1 MELNEFYHLLNFAS
15 NEIFLAK
22 FVFGVWQ
29 LWVAVVTESSEGNDT
44 PKTAAMIIE
53 RNFWFW
59 FGLSV
64 SWRFFCLNVFSFLA
78 WYTEKS
84 SVKVKNA
91 FLRSVLFAVKFV
103 RMLR

>member
-1 MELNEFYHLLNFAS
+1 MVRCVQSIKSFHLYKKLISVELNEFYHLLNFAS

-53 RNFWFW
+53 RNF
-59 FGLSV
+59 
-64 SWRFFCLNVFSFLA
+64 
-78 WYTEKS
+78 
-84 SVKVKNA
+84 
-91 FLRSVLFAVKFV
+91 
-103 RMLR
+103 